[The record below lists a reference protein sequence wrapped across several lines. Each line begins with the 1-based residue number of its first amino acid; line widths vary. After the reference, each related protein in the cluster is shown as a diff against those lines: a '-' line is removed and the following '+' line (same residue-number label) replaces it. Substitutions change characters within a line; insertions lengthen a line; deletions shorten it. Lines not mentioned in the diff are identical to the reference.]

1 MHSPGPVPPHS
12 VMPETLALRSGGY
25 LLTGGR
31 SGLYLWHCADTACV
45 DGGGWQS
52 YNLARHHNEMAAS
65 RESAPPM
72 MMMMMMIHGHD
83 GHHPRLSQPSDVC
96 CALR

>member
-1 MHSPGPVPPHS
+1 MRSPGPVPPHS

-52 YNLARHHNEMAAS
+52 FNLARHHNELAAS
-65 RESAPPM
+65 REPCLF
-72 MMMMMMIHGHD
+72 
-83 GHHPRLSQPSDVC
+83 RPSDVC

>member
-1 MHSPGPVPPHS
+1 MRSPGPVPPHS

-52 YNLARHHNEMAAS
+52 FNLARHHNELAAG
-65 RESAPPM
+65 RE
-72 MMMMMMIHGHD
+72 
-83 GHHPRLSQPSDVC
+83 LCLFQPFDVC
-96 CALR
+96 VLFVDLSLLAGARR